1 VTEDTWAARDT
12 TPEAISAALREMLR
26 ASHATNASLAPAR
39 VLNLIVIVD
48 REWKGEVANRLE
60 RVGRYHAS
68 RTVICAVESGRTTVD
83 ARATISQ
90 EDPREGLSVVRE
102 TVELDIGPDHMAAL
116 STLLDPV
123 LVAEIPTVCWSPH
136 GHIEAVSALLPV
148 IDVIM
153 LDSDAEGD
161 PGAAFERAEHMR
173 AEAYV
178 VDLAWLRT
186 TPWRERL
193 AASFHLGA
201 RRGYLEQLHA
211 LEIRHRDGSTASALL
226 LAGWL
231 ASRLGWRRA
240 PLCVGRSD
248 VDLEGAQQREGGQVA
263 VTLRR
268 SAQEAPGL
276 AGVTVSCENGGA
288 LSLQRSLGGLDAAED
303 LPGGGHREWK
313 ILGASRGEAGILGEG
328 IRQALLREP
337 TYGPSLHAAL
347 EMCPQLGGNPP
358 TAPRLESR

>member
-1 VTEDTWAARDT
+1 VTEDIWSARDT
-12 TPEAISAALREMLR
+12 TPEAIDAALRGMLR
-26 ASHATNASLAPAR
+26 ESHATNATLAPAR

-68 RTVICAVESGRTTVD
+68 RTVVCAVEPGRTSID

-90 EDPREGLSVVRE
+90 EDPKDGLSVVRE
-102 TVELDIGPDHMAAL
+102 MVELDIGPDHLIAL
-116 STLLDPV
+116 TTLVDPV
-123 LVAEIPTVCWSPH
+123 LISEIPTVCWSPH
-136 GHIEAVSALLPV
+136 GHAEVVRALLPV

-161 PGAAFERAEHMR
+161 PGVAFERAEKMR
-173 AEAYV
+173 DEAYV

-201 RRGYLEQLHA
+201 RRGHLEQL
-211 LEIRHRDGSTASALL
+211 LSVEIRHREGSAASALL

-231 ASRLGWRRA
+231 ASRLGWERA
-240 PLCVGRSD
+240 PLSVGRSEI
-248 VDLEGAQQREGGQVA
+248 DLEGAQRRPGGQVA

-276 AGVTVSCENGGA
+276 AGVTVSCEHGSA
-288 LSLQRSLGGLDAAED
+288 LSLQRSHGGLDAAED
-303 LPGGGHREWK
+303 LPEGVHREWK

-337 TYGPSLHAAL
+337 TYGPSLHAAR
-347 EMCPQLGGNPP
+347 EMCP
-358 TAPRLESR
+358 R